1 MQNLMF
7 KLQKSLILI
16 HNRCKIS
23 LLIYRHTI
31 NGLDLIL
38 SRHGSFLR
46 AIFQF
51 YYLETD
57 FEIICNLR
65 AIFQFYYLET
75 DFEIICNLE
84 ITVSESINEY
94 FFITPIFRAE
104 KLNRCLFI
112 YYQSYIFWKS
122 LKLIFQIN
130 FFTFW
135 KRKNSKTFNFEN
147 NETDIPLPY
156 LLFKI
161 WLCTTNRTE
170 SSKKIDSQSLK
181 SHFFYFVLDR

>member
-1 MQNLMF
+1 MEKSLVIIIKWYKSLQFRSESGVKISNLNHKVVQNLMF

-57 FEIICNLR
+57 FEIICNL
-65 AIFQFYYLET
+65 
-75 DFEIICNLE
+75 E

-112 YYQSYIFWKS
+112 YYQSYIF
-122 LKLIFQIN
+122 
-130 FFTFW
+130 
-135 KRKNSKTFNFEN
+135 
-147 NETDIPLPY
+147 
-156 LLFKI
+156 
-161 WLCTTNRTE
+161 
-170 SSKKIDSQSLK
+170 
-181 SHFFYFVLDR
+181 

>member
-31 NGLDLIL
+31 NGVDLIL
-38 SRHGSFLR
+38 SRQGSFLR

-57 FEIICNLR
+57 FEI
-65 AIFQFYYLET
+65 T
-75 DFEIICNLE
+75 CNLE
-84 ITVSESINEY
+84 ITVSKSINEY
-94 FFITPIFRAE
+94 YFTTPIFRAE

-122 LKLIFQIN
+122 LKLIFQN
-130 FFTFW
+130 QFFTFW

-147 NETDIPLPY
+147 NETDIPLFK

-170 SSKKIDSQSLK
+170 SSKKINSQLLK
-181 SHFFYFVLDR
+181 SHFFTLF

>member
-1 MQNLMF
+1 VEKSLVIIIKWYKSLQFRSESGVKISNLNHKVVQNLMF

-122 LKLIFQIN
+122 LKQIFQN
-130 FFTFW
+130 
-135 KRKNSKTFNFEN
+135 
-147 NETDIPLPY
+147 
-156 LLFKI
+156 
-161 WLCTTNRTE
+161 
-170 SSKKIDSQSLK
+170 Q
-181 SHFFYFVLDR
+181 FFYILIKKKF

>member
-1 MQNLMF
+1 MVKKSLVVIIKWYKSLQFRSESGAKNSNLNHKVVQNLMF

-31 NGLDLIL
+31 NGVDLIL
-38 SRHGSFLR
+38 SRQGSFLR

-57 FEIICNLR
+57 FEI
-65 AIFQFYYLET
+65 T
-75 DFEIICNLE
+75 CNLE
-84 ITVSESINEY
+84 IKVSESKNEY
-94 FFITPIFRAE
+94 YFTTPLFRAE

-122 LKLIFQIN
+122 LKLIFYI
-130 FFTFW
+130 
-135 KRKNSKTFNFEN
+135 
-147 NETDIPLPY
+147 L
-156 LLFKI
+156 
-161 WLCTTNRTE
+161 
-170 SSKKIDSQSLK
+170 KKK
-181 SHFFYFVLDR
+181 KF